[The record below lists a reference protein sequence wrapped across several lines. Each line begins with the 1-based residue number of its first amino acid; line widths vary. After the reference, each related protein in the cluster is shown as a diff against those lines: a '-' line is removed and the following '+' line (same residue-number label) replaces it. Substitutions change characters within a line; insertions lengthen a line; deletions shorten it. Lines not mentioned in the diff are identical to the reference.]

1 MKNWSKKEV
10 ENVEVNAKI
19 SGDVARVEEKPSY
32 AMMAKSDGQIEGLQ
46 SDDTISSDESLES
59 IPEKTNNPENNFE
72 WPFWCGNIDQLDDF
86 DCPGVGFPLVGK
98 VMKYEMGKM
107 IFLVSFYE
115 SMKKQININDLFRDE
130 LGGEYIFQDQN
141 EIPNGSW
148 IMADKLW
155 VKSLTS

>member
-10 ENVEVNAKI
+10 ENDDVNSKI

-32 AMMAKSDGQIEGLQ
+32 AMMAKSVDQIEGFQ
-46 SDDTISSDESLES
+46 SDDSISSDESLEI
-59 IPEKTNNPENNFE
+59 IPEKPKNPQNNFQ
-72 WPFWCGNIDQLDDF
+72 WHFTCGDIDQLDALD
-86 DCPGVGFPLVGK
+86 DGSPLVGK

-115 SMKKQININDLFRDE
+115 SASMNKRLNWTDDF
-130 LGGEYIFQDQN
+130 GEEYKFQDQN

-148 IMADKLW
+148 IMADKLR
-155 VKSLTS
+155 VK